1 MYEQYA
7 EQMSRA
13 RSAKERKAIIDEMCR
28 MFAFSQAKAYK
39 VLKASGWDSG
49 RKKRRDAGKSSVA
62 EDTIKT
68 VAALTKYSL
77 RKNGKQVMPVTVA
90 RSVLLQ
96 NGWNVP
102 VKNSRL
108 RELLRE
114 QQLQTADL
122 KKARPYQNLR
132 SLYPNHVHM
141 ADPSVSLLYYSPS
154 GKQKI
159 VRDDEE
165 YKNKSFLEGK
175 LKCLRYVLIDHYSAS
190 ICVRYYAAHG
200 ETASNM
206 YDFLL
211 YAWGQKKVPA
221 YTFHGLPELLYWDK
235 GSGNINK
242 ATSTALEAL
251 RVKTDTHEAGNPRSK
266 GAVEVANN
274 IVETH
279 FECLLKLEELHS
291 IDELNE
297 AAERWC
303 AAFNANLISGYDSR
317 LTRYGKTIGSRH
329 ELWERIRVEQLREL
343 PDRDICRV
351 IFTNGIQSRTVGGN
365 LTISVYHPK
374 AKESLCYSVHAIPGI
389 TSGAIVNAQPIL
401 VDEEALCL
409 VLFEH
414 NGTIERAELAPV
426 AVDDAGFIAGAA
438 IIGQEYKQKRNT
450 DREVKNKELETIA
463 GDGKEPAFASV
474 TEGKG
479 FKTHSLIKPEN
490 PFIRQTS
497 GAQVTVDSV
506 QMHDILI
513 SGAEAAKRIKA
524 RLGYVPDGFLERM
537 KAEYQNNVPS
547 QAIDALAA
555 EYEHGSQFAQLG

>member
-7 EQMSRA
+7 EQMRRA
-13 RSAKERKAIIDEMCR
+13 ESAKERKAIIDEMCR
-28 MFAFSQAKAYK
+28 IFAFSTAKAYK
-39 VLKASGWDSG
+39 VLKESGWESG

-68 VAALTKYSL
+68 VAALTKHSL

-96 NGWNVP
+96 NGWSVP

-114 QQLQTADL
+114 QQLQTAEL
-122 KKARPYQNLR
+122 KKARPHQNLR

-175 LKCLRYVLIDHYSAS
+175 EKCLRYVLIDHYSAS

-211 YAWGQKKVPA
+211 YAWGQKKLPV

-251 RVKTDTHEAGNPRSK
+251 RVKTETHEAGNPRSK
-266 GAVEVANN
+266 GAVEIANN

-279 FECLLKLEELHS
+279 FECLLKLEAVHS

-297 AAERWC
+297 AVERWC
-303 AAFNANLISGYDSR
+303 AAYNANLISGYDSR
-317 LTRYGKTIGSRH
+317 LTRYGKAIGSRH
-329 ELWERIRVEQLREL
+329 ELWERIRAEQLREL
-343 PDRDICRV
+343 PDRDVCRL

-374 AKESLCYSVHAIPGI
+374 AKESLCYSVHTIPGI
-389 TSGAIVNAQPIL
+389 TSGSIVNAQPIL

-409 VLFEH
+409 VLFDRGG
-414 NGTIERAELAPV
+414 NIERAELAPV
-426 AVDDAGFIAGAA
+426 AVDDAGFMAGAA
-438 IIGQEYKQKRNT
+438 VIGQEYKQKRNT
-450 DREVKNKELETIA
+450 DREIKNKELEALA
-463 GDGKEPAFASV
+463 GDGKEAAFASI

-490 PFIRQTS
+490 PFIRQATGTQIS
-497 GAQVTVDSV
+497 VSTVEV
-506 QMHDILI
+506 HDILI
-513 SGAEAAKRIKA
+513 SGVEAAKRVKA
-524 RLGYVPDGFLERM
+524 RLGYVPDGFIARM
-537 KAEYQNNVPS
+537 QTEFNNAVPS
-547 QAIDALAA
+547 SLIDDLAA
-555 EYEHGSQFAQLG
+555 EYTERAQERIG

>member
-1 MYEQYA
+1 MRRA
-7 EQMSRA
+7 E
-13 RSAKERKAIIDEMCR
+13 SAKERKAIIDEMCR
-28 MFAFSQAKAYK
+28 IFAFSTAKAYK
-39 VLKASGWDSG
+39 VLKESGWESG

-68 VAALTKYSL
+68 VAALTKHSL

-114 QQLQTADL
+114 QQLQTAEL
-122 KKARPYQNLR
+122 KKACPYQNLR

-175 LKCLRYVLIDHYSAS
+175 EKCLRYVLIDHYSAS

-211 YAWGQKKVPA
+211 YAWGQKKLPT

-251 RVKTDTHEAGNPRSK
+251 RVKTETHEAGNPRSK
-266 GAVEVANN
+266 GAVEIANN

-279 FECLLKLEELHS
+279 FECLLKLEAVHS

-297 AAERWC
+297 AVE
-303 AAFNANLISGYDSR
+303 R
-317 LTRYGKTIGSRH
+317 LTASENYKAQSEVLM
-329 ELWERIRVEQLREL
+329 ELEYTGFIPDAYVRSAETKMEIYKKIASVQTDDELIAVMNEIEDRFGPVPDEVASLLSLAEIRILCKKLSVSALKESKGVVEIEFAKVS
-343 PDRDICRV
+343 D
-351 IFTNGIQSRTVGGN
+351 
-365 LTISVYHPK
+365 ISVDRVLQLI
-374 AKESLCYSVHAIPGI
+374 KESSGSVWLDAAKP
-389 TSGAIVNAQPIL
+389 NM
-401 VDEEALCL
+401 
-409 VLFEH
+409 LFLKL
-414 NGTIERAELAPV
+414 GK
-426 AVDDAGFIAGAA
+426 
-438 IIGQEYKQKRNT
+438 IGL
-450 DREVKNKELETIA
+450 KEKSE
-463 GDGKEPAFASV
+463 
-474 TEGKG
+474 
-479 FKTHSLIKPEN
+479 
-490 PFIRQTS
+490 FIR
-497 GAQVTVDSV
+497 
-506 QMHDILI
+506 
-513 SGAEAAKRIKA
+513 E
-524 RLGYVPDGFLERM
+524 RLE
-537 KAEYQNNVPS
+537 K
-547 QAIDALAA
+547 LA
-555 EYEHGSQFAQLG
+555 